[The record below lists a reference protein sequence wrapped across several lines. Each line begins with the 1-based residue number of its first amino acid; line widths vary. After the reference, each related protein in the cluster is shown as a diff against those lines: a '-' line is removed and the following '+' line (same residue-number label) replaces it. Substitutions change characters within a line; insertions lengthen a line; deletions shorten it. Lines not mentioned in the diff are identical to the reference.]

1 MILVFIGLGFV
12 SLIIKGLT
20 LGVDFKGGRSYVV
33 TFPNSQNPTQI
44 ETGLQEAFNNQGV
57 EVKTFGAEN
66 ILKITTSYLI
76 DDDTDDADVNVK
88 DKLISGLIAI
98 TNLEFSEDDSMVDEN
113 NFTISSSSK
122 VGATIAMTF
131 RTHLSILEY

>member
-1 MILVFIGLGFV
+1 MFSCRVNIYIIIARKIAYYFSIVFIGLGFV

-33 TFPNSQNPTQI
+33 TFPNSQNQTQI

-66 ILKITTSYLI
+66 ILKITRSNLI
-76 DDDTDDADVNVK
+76 
-88 DKLISGLIAI
+88 I
-98 TNLEFSEDDSMVDEN
+98 
-113 NFTISSSSK
+113 
-122 VGATIAMTF
+122 
-131 RTHLSILEY
+131 